1 MEIEWIGT
9 GSGLN
14 AELGNTSFV
23 VKGENNR
30 LLLVDCGFT
39 VPSALV
45 KNRLIS
51 KITDIVITHAHADH
65 IGGLESFGFMH
76 YFAFKNRGDK
86 RPNLHLA
93 SDEFAHCLWQNSLK
107 GGMGKM
113 QSDDNKPVEASLET
127 FFKLHIG
134 KTISTKD
141 FPKIILFET
150 LHVQG
155 LENYG
160 LIFPKAGMLYSGD
173 TIEKPRTGFEIIFQ
187 DCQFFETPSDVHISY
202 DKLLR
207 SIEAP
212 IRNKIW
218 LVHLGSGYDKKKCA
232 WRRFCWLRVAESKI
246 QFLDKIK
253 QLQRHPDF
261 IILMPFFVFVFSN
274 NFTC

>member
-1 MEIEWIGT
+1 MPPNI
-9 GSGLN
+9 
-14 AELGNTSFV
+14 
-23 VKGENNR
+23 

-45 KNRLIS
+45 KNGLIS

-113 QSDDNKPVEASLET
+113 QSDDNKPVKASLET

-134 KTISTKD
+134 KNISTKD

-173 TIEKPRTGFEIIFQ
+173 TIEKPKTGFEIIFQ

-207 SIEAP
+207 SIDTP
-212 IRNKIW
+212 NRNKIW
-218 LVHLGSGYDKKKCA
+218 LVHLSSGYDKKNVLGDGFAGCV
-232 WRRFCWLRVAESKI
+232 LP
-246 QFLDKIK
+246 K
-253 QLQRHPDF
+253 QKF
-261 IILMPFFVFVFSN
+261 
-274 NFTC
+274 NF